1 MAIRLFSISVKSRAN
16 HIRRLE
22 KYAMLR
28 ETTITDTKET
38 NATMLNASKTKLP
51 VKVVKNKISKT
62 LLAHSGTAARSY
74 YSAVRIRKICGVTC
88 NSMAS

>member
-1 MAIRLFSISVKSRAN
+1 MAIRLFSISVKSHAN

-22 KYAMLR
+22 KDAMFR
-28 ETTITDTKET
+28 ETAITNTNGT

-51 VKVVKNKISKT
+51 AKLVENKISKT

-74 YSAVRIRKICGVTC
+74 YSGLYV
-88 NSMAS
+88 